1 MSQADWDRSTIGGA
15 GPDASRRRMLGTA
28 AAGLAAGFAGGAALA
43 QAGPG
48 APARAARDGA
58 RRFEGQVIIVTG
70 GTSGIGR
77 AAAEA
82 FAAEGGRVVF
92 CGRREVEAGIG
103 AAGGEA
109 LYLRADVLQEED
121 LKALVE
127 QVVARYEGRPQV
139 RLP

>member
-1 MSQADWDRSTIGGA
+1 M
-15 GPDASRRRMLGTA
+15 
-28 AAGLAAGFAGGAALA
+28 
-43 QAGPG
+43 
-48 APARAARDGA
+48 
-58 RRFEGQVIIVTG
+58 IIVTG